1 MTRESLLQWAPYA
14 AGILAIYTLPLLFS
28 KRARSSAFGAAEVLA
43 VIATGVFLLASA
55 AYVIG
60 AGLVGP
66 LSLSGYAYTVAVY
79 VLPAALV
86 WLVWASLISL
96 RSKHSG

>member
-1 MTRESLLQWAPYA
+1 MSKEDLLEWAPYVA
-14 AGILAIYTLPLLFS
+14 AILAIYTLPLFSS

-43 VIATGVFLLASA
+43 AIATGVFLLMSA
-55 AYVIG
+55 LYVIG

-66 LSLSGYAYTVAVY
+66 LRLTDYAFTVAVY
-79 VLPAALV
+79 LLPAALV

-96 RSKHSG
+96 RRKHNG

>member
-1 MTRESLLQWAPYA
+1 MSGEHLLQWAPYA
-14 AGILAIYTLPLLFS
+14 AGILAFYTLPLLLL

-43 VIATGVFLLASA
+43 VIATGVFFMMSA
-55 AYVIG
+55 FYLIG

-66 LSLSGYAYTVAVY
+66 LSLADYAITIAVY
-79 VLPAALV
+79 VLPAGLV

-96 RSKHSG
+96 RNKHNG